1 MLIKRINELFNLDEL
16 QVEFRKLG
24 INLIT
29 GSAGALFFSKGHSHW
44 LTFIAMC
51 VMIAG
56 IVFELLGLY
65 RRSSNES
72 K

>member
-1 MLIKRINELFNLDEL
+1 MLIKRIEQIFDLNELQE
-16 QVEFRKLG
+16 EFRKLG

-29 GSAGALFFSKGHSHW
+29 GGAGALFFSSGHSHW
-44 LTFIAMC
+44 ITFTAMC

-56 IVFELLGLY
+56 VFFELLGLY